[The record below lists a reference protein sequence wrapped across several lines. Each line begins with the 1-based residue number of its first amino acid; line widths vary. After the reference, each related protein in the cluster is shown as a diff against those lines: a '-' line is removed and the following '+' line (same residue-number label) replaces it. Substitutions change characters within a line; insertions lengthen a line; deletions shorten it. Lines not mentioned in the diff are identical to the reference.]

1 MRFEQLIQKVDQ
13 AEDVL
18 EASERRV
25 ADTLGGLRDSWRE
38 AWTPGR
44 IVIAGLVAGFVVGR
58 AEPIRALSKSG
69 GLMQM
74 ITMVSGLFA
83 GGSAQVAAEGAEQ
96 AAASAEQAAGV
107 PSGASAGVAAG
118 TPAMSADDED
128 AATLARA
135 EATVQAARVAIVDP
149 VEP

>member
-18 EASERRV
+18 EESERRV
-25 ADTLGGLRDSWRE
+25 ATQLGGLRDSWRE

-44 IVIAGLVAGFVVGR
+44 IVIAGLVAGYVVGR
-58 AEPIRALSKSG
+58 AEPVRALSKGG
-69 GLMQM
+69 GLMQV

-107 PSGASAGVAAG
+107 PAG
-118 TPAMSADDED
+118 TAADTQAISAADAD

-135 EATVQAARVAIVDP
+135 EVTMQAARVAVVDP

>member
-1 MRFEQLIQKVDQ
+1 MRFETLIQKVDQ

-18 EASERRV
+18 EESERRV
-25 ADTLGGLRDSWRE
+25 AAQVGGLRDTWRE
-38 AWTPGR
+38 SWTPGR

-58 AEPIRALSKSG
+58 AEPLRTIGKGG

-83 GGSAQVAAEGAEQ
+83 GGSAQVAAEGAEV
-96 AAASAEQAAGV
+96 AAASAEA
-107 PSGASAGVAAG
+107 AAG
-118 TPAMSADDED
+118 TSGPATAALTTEDEE
-128 AATLARA
+128 AAALARA
-135 EATVQAARVAIVDP
+135 EATVQAARGVAVDP

>member
-1 MRFEQLIQKVDQ
+1 MRFETLIQKVDQ

-25 ADTLGGLRDSWRE
+25 AAQLGTLRDTWR
-38 AWTPGR
+38 ASWTPGR
-44 IVIAGLVAGFVVGR
+44 IVIAGLVSGFVVGR
-58 AEPIRALSKSG
+58 AEPLRAVSKSG

-96 AAASAEQAAGV
+96 AAASAEQA
-107 PSGASAGVAAG
+107 VAAP
-118 TPAMSADDED
+118 TEAALATAARDEE

-135 EATVQAARVAIVDP
+135 EATVQAARVAVVDP
-149 VEP
+149 VAP

>member
-18 EASERRV
+18 EESERRV
-25 ADTLGGLRDSWRE
+25 ATQLGGLRDSWRE

-58 AEPIRALSKSG
+58 AEPLRTIGKGG
-69 GLMQM
+69 GLMQLV
-74 ITMVSGLFA
+74 TMVSGLFA
-83 GGSAQVAAEGAEQ
+83 SGSAQVAAEGAEQ
-96 AAASAEQAAGV
+96 AAASAEQAVA
-107 PSGASAGVAAG
+107 PTTEASLAKA
-118 TPAMSADDED
+118 TSDEE

-135 EATVQAARVAIVDP
+135 EATVQAARVAVVDP
-149 VEP
+149 VAP

>member
-18 EASERRV
+18 EESERRV
-25 ADTLGGLRDSWRE
+25 ATQLGGLRDSWRE

-58 AEPIRALSKSG
+58 AEPLRTIGKSG
-69 GLMQM
+69 GLMQLV
-74 ITMVSGLFA
+74 TMVSGLFA

-96 AAASAEQAAGV
+96 AAASAEQAVAA
-107 PSGASAGVAAG
+107 PTEAALASAAR
-118 TPAMSADDED
+118 DDET
-128 AATLARA
+128 ATLARA
-135 EATVQAARVAIVDP
+135 EATVQAARGVVVDP

>member
-18 EASERRV
+18 EESERRV
-25 ADTLGGLRDSWRE
+25 ASQLGGLRDSWRE

-58 AEPIRALSKSG
+58 AEPLRTIGKGG
-69 GLMQM
+69 GLMQL

-83 GGSAQVAAEGAEQ
+83 GGSAQVAAEGAED
-96 AAASAEQAAGV
+96 AAASAEAAAGV
-107 PSGASAGVAAG
+107 AG
-118 TPAMSADDED
+118 PATTATLTSEQED

-135 EATVQAARVAIVDP
+135 EATVQAARVAVVDP
-149 VEP
+149 VQP

>member
-1 MRFEQLIQKVDQ
+1 MRFEQSRFEQLIRKVEQ

-18 EASERRV
+18 EASERGV
-25 ADTLGGLRDSWRE
+25 AADLDRLRTSWRE

-58 AEPIRALSKSG
+58 AAPLRTLSQGG
-69 GLMQM
+69 GLMQVL
-74 ITMVSGLFA
+74 TMVSGLFA
-83 GGSAQVAAEGAEQ
+83 SGSAKVAAEGAQ
-96 AAASAEQAAGV
+96 HAATSAEA
-107 PSGASAGVAAG
+107 AAG
-118 TPAMSADDED
+118 TPGPATAAPLTSEDED

-135 EATVQAARVAIVDP
+135 EATVQAARVAVVDP

>member
-1 MRFEQLIQKVDQ
+1 MRFETLIQKVDQ

-18 EASERRV
+18 EESERRV
-25 ADTLGGLRDSWRE
+25 AAQLGGLRDSWRE

-58 AEPIRALSKSG
+58 AEPLRTIGKGG
-69 GLMQM
+69 GLMQLV
-74 ITMVSGLFA
+74 TMVSGLFA
-83 GGSAQVAAEGAEQ
+83 SGSAQVAAEGAEE
-96 AAASAEQAAGV
+96 AAASAEA
-107 PSGASAGVAAG
+107 AAG
-118 TPAMSADDED
+118 TPGPATATLTAEDDE

-135 EATVQAARVAIVDP
+135 EATVQAARVAAVDP

>member
-25 ADTLGGLRDSWRE
+25 AAQLGGLRDTWRE

-58 AEPIRALSKSG
+58 AEPLRTVAKGG
-69 GLMQM
+69 GLMQL

-96 AAASAEQAAGV
+96 AAASAEAV
-107 PSGASAGVAAG
+107 AG
-118 TPAMSADDED
+118 TPGPATATLTTEDED

-135 EATVQAARVAIVDP
+135 EATVQAARVAVVDP

>member
-18 EASERRV
+18 EESERRV
-25 ADTLGGLRDSWRE
+25 ASQLGGLRDSWRE

-58 AEPIRALSKSG
+58 AEPLRTIGKGG
-69 GLMQM
+69 GLMQL

-96 AAASAEQAAGV
+96 AAASAEQA
-107 PSGASAGVAAG
+107 VAAP
-118 TPAMSADDED
+118 TEASLAKTARDEE

-135 EATVQAARVAIVDP
+135 EATVQAARVAVVDP
-149 VEP
+149 VQP

>member
-1 MRFEQLIQKVDQ
+1 MRFEQSRFEQLIRKVEQ

-18 EASERRV
+18 EASERGV
-25 ADTLGGLRDSWRE
+25 AADLDRLRTSWRE

-58 AEPIRALSKSG
+58 AAPLRTLSQGG
-69 GLMQM
+69 GLMQVL
-74 ITMVSGLFA
+74 TMVSGLFA
-83 GGSAQVAAEGAEQ
+83 SGSAKVAAEGAQ
-96 AAASAEQAAGV
+96 HAATGAEA
-107 PSGASAGVAAG
+107 AAG
-118 TPAMSADDED
+118 TPGPTTAAPLTSEDED

-135 EATVQAARVAIVDP
+135 EATVQAARVAVVDP